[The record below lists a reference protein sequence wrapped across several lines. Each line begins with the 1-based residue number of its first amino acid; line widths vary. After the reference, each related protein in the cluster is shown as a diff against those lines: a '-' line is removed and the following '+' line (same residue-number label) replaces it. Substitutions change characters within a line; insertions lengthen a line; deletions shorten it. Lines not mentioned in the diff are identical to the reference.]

1 MKAKISIFLT
11 IVLMSFAFSSFSQKV
26 LKPAFDLAK
35 AQKELESINQKLS
48 EYMVK
53 GDAAGIASAYSSD
66 GYLMPDKSSIVK
78 GRENITKFWSD
89 FISSCK
95 ASGIEI
101 GGLEITIKELLGDKN
116 LLTDVGEFVFIKKN
130 GDRFWKGK
138 YIEVWK
144 NENGKW
150 KVHREMTNSNEPD
163 LTK

>member
-1 MKAKISIFLT
+1 MKTKISILLT
-11 IVLMSFAFSSFSQKV
+11 IVLMFCVFTSFSQNGSKSG
-26 LKPAFDLAK
+26 FDLAK
-35 AQKELESINQKLS
+35 AQIELESINQKIS

-66 GYLMPDKSSIVK
+66 GYLMPNKSSIVK
-78 GRENITKFWSD
+78 GRENITKYWSD
-89 FISSCK
+89 FIGSCK

-101 GGLEITIKELLGDKN
+101 GGLEITIKELSGDKN

-150 KVHREMTNSNEPD
+150 MVHREMTNSNEPD
-163 LTK
+163 SVN